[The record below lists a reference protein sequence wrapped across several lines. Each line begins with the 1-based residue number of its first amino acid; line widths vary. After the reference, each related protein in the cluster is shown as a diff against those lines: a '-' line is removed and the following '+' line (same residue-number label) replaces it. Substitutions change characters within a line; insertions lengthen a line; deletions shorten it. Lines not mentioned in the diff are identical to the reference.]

1 MQDIHSK
8 VAKYARLYNDAI
20 AKLHEDTFLIERHY
34 FHLFR
39 EVFQRHEEVQV
50 DTVSLDADYQ
60 EFLRMYNEVDELFKD
75 YMATGDE
82 VFDAYAYLYEENEAF
97 YKRAEILQ
105 REVKD
110 ISVINK
116 GLEEE
121 EP

>member
-1 MQDIHSK
+1 HRKKIIILRCRTVLFFDKIVDHNKKMQDIHSK

-60 EFLRMYNEVDELFKD
+60 EFLR
-75 YMATGDE
+75 TGDE
-82 VFDAYAYLYEENEAF
+82 VFDAYAYLYEEN
-97 YKRAEILQ
+97 
-105 REVKD
+105 
-110 ISVINK
+110 
-116 GLEEE
+116 
-121 EP
+121 